1 MPSMSIVKRYLYI
14 LCGSGLLV
22 LTLAPLS
29 FARARVS
36 PLSKKDVPRLL
47 KELKSRDSNLKC
59 SAAFH
64 LSIVEPIEAARPAI
78 PLLFNMLKESD
89 QCGREGA
96 IESLGLIAPD
106 DDRVFYAAVS
116 LLDDAT
122 FPEKW
127 RAANTI
133 SGVCCNKKDL
143 KCEREIGA
151 RLANSV
157 DTEVLT
163 RYVTSLR
170 CFGSKVIPTLNKAL
184 YHSDRFVRLNAVFSL
199 SSIGESSSS
208 SENVRMQI
216 INILK
221 KRLNGAD
228 TEFSEIIKTAIAV
241 IRK

>member
-1 MPSMSIVKRYLYI
+1 MPNISIVKCCLYI

-29 FARARVS
+29 FARERVS

-47 KELKSRDSNLKC
+47 EGLKSRDSNLKC

-78 PLLFNMLKESD
+78 PLLFNMLKDKD

-96 IESLGLIAPD
+96 IESLGRIAPD

-127 RAANTI
+127 IAANTI
-133 SGVCCNKKDL
+133 SGVCSKKKDS
-143 KCEREIGA
+143 KCAREIEL
-151 RLANSV
+151 RLANSM
-157 DTEVLT
+157 DSEVLT
-163 RYVTSLR
+163 RYVSTLR
-170 CFGSKVIPTLNKAL
+170 YFGSKVIPTLNKAL
-184 YHSDRFVRLNAVFSL
+184 YHSDRFVRLNAASSL
-199 SSIGESSSS
+199 SDIANSSSS
-208 SENVRMQI
+208 DNVRMQI

-228 TEFSEIIKTAIAV
+228 TEFSETIKIEIAV